1 MRVIQGFNFYT
12 IKETIA
18 KTNVNE
24 KTLYRYIK
32 EKQVNSIRFMNQ
44 FYIREDSVE
53 TLGEN
58 KPQKFEIVIT
68 KGDVANDQWLS
79 EANNLAKLK
88 EWSSS
93 IYTQWN
99 AMNLGDY
106 IAYWCY
112 FIRPIWVKLNKISQ
126 KYPSKQ
132 WLMDNGFKGFA
143 ISFQKR
149 YLEKENITTLKSFFD
164 YLEKRD

>member
-18 KTNVNE
+18 KLTSTK

-58 KPQKFEIVIT
+58 KPQK
-68 KGDVANDQWLS
+68 
-79 EANNLAKLK
+79 
-88 EWSSS
+88 
-93 IYTQWN
+93 
-99 AMNLGDY
+99 
-106 IAYWCY
+106 
-112 FIRPIWVKLNKISQ
+112 
-126 KYPSKQ
+126 
-132 WLMDNGFKGFA
+132 
-143 ISFQKR
+143 
-149 YLEKENITTLKSFFD
+149 LKS
-164 YLEKRD
+164 